1 MGKTVILVFKKGKKK
16 DPRNYRPVSSTFT
29 PGKIILE
36 AITKHVKEK

>member
-1 MGKTVILVFKKGKKK
+1 MGKTVILVFKKGKK